1 MSEEMILVIDFGAQY
16 GQLIARRI
24 REARVYCEIL
34 PPHTPVEEILS
45 LRPRGIVFSG
55 GPASVYGVGAPRVDR
70 RIFESGTPILGI
82 CYGMQLMSL
91 ELGGEVRAA
100 PQREYGKTEMKI
112 NEPELLFQGIEAVT
126 QVWMSHGDFVAQA
139 PPGFQVLAWTENTP
153 VAAMADVHRR
163 LYGVQ
168 FHPEVIHTRQGTQ
181 ILRNFLYRV
190 CGLAGTWTPES
201 IVEKSIREIREKVE
215 RDRVISALSGGL
227 DSSVAAV
234 LAHRAVGDQ
243 LTAIFVDHGL
253 LRQGE
258 AEQVVRTFREGFRMR
273 LIRVDARE
281 RFLRRLAGVT
291 EPEQKRK
298 IIGEE
303 FIRVFEEEA
312 EKLGQIDR
320 GVDWKR
326 SAAPQPAEDFY
337 PRGKDK
343 LPKEATMIDNQSIAK
358 PPFDE
363 TDAEASEAS
372 GSRAG
377 APTGKVRFL
386 LQGTL
391 YPDVIESGTATAAT
405 IKSHH
410 NVGGLPEKMGLT
422 LLEPLRELFKDEVRR
437 VGEELGLPEEILWRQ
452 PFPGPGLAIR
462 IIGEVTEERLEILR
476 EADAIV
482 TEEIRKAG
490 LYRQLWQSFAVLPTM
505 RSVGV
510 MGDERT
516 YAYTVIIRA
525 VTSEDG
531 MTADW
536 ARLPYDLLERIAS
549 RIVNEVK
556 HINRVAYD
564 ITSKPPATIE
574 WE

>member
-1 MSEEMILVIDFGAQY
+1 MIEEKVIVLDFGAQY

-34 PPHTPVEEILS
+34 PHHTPLEEILAR
-45 LRPRGIVFSG
+45 RPRGIVFSG
-55 GPASVYGVGAPRVDR
+55 GPASVYSPGAPRVDR
-70 RIFESGTPILGI
+70 RIFASGIPVLGI

-91 ELGGEVRAA
+91 ELGGEVRPA
-100 PQREYGKTEMKI
+100 PQREYGKTELRI
-112 NEPELLFQGIEAVT
+112 TNPGDLFAGVEAVT
-126 QVWMSHGDFVAQA
+126 PVWMSHGDFVAQA
-139 PPGFQVLAWTENTP
+139 PPGFQVLAWTANTP
-153 VAAMADVHRR
+153 VAAMADAQRG

-168 FHPEVIHTRQGTQ
+168 FHPEVVHTRAGGE
-181 ILRNFLYRV
+181 ILRNFLYRI
-190 CGLAGTWTPES
+190 CGLKGTWTPES
-201 IVEKSIREIREKVE
+201 IVEKSIREIREKVG
-215 RDRVISALSGGL
+215 RQQVISALSGGL

-243 LTAIFVDHGL
+243 LTAIFVDHGF
-253 LRQGE
+253 LRKGE
-258 AEQVVRTFREGFRMR
+258 AEQVVRTFREGFQMR
-273 LIRVDARE
+273 LIHVDARQ
-281 RFLRRLAGVT
+281 RFLRRLTGVT
-291 EPEQKRK
+291 DPEEKRK

-312 EKLGQIDR
+312 RKLGSTGQGMDTDR
-320 GVDWKR
+320 LGA
-326 SAAPQPAEDFY
+326 SLPTAGQED
-337 PRGKDK
+337 
-343 LPKEATMIDNQSIAK
+343 
-358 PPFDE
+358 
-363 TDAEASEAS
+363 
-372 GSRAG
+372 GSRPRKEPAG
-377 APTGKVRFL
+377 EVKFL

-410 NVGGLPEKMGLT
+410 NVGGLPKDMGFE
-422 LLEPLRELFKDEVRR
+422 LLEPLRELFKDEVRK
-437 VGEELGLPEEILWRQ
+437 VGQELGLPEEILWRQ

-482 TEEIRKAG
+482 TEEIKKAG

-516 YAYTVIIRA
+516 YAYTVVIRA

-536 ARLPYDLLERIAS
+536 ARLPYELLERMAS

-556 HINRVAYD
+556 HVNRVAYD